1 MLEYKPSPRMRLAGF
16 GRSRFKLSVVRQ
28 TKADLIQSVLAREWG
43 VMLEP
48 GYGTFADGAAR
59 AVANAKSEDEALLV
73 AAASGSPADLVFRY
87 GRPEFE
93 FDLSAPLVEILD
105 ADSRETLWK
114 RDAGET

>member
-1 MLEYKPSPRMRLAGF
+1 MRLAGF
-16 GRSRFKLSVVRQ
+16 SSFRLSVVRQ
-28 TKADLIQSVLAREWG
+28 APADLIQSVLKREWG

-93 FDLSAPLVEILD
+93 FDLSTPLLEILD
-105 ADSRETLWK
+105 AESRETLWR